1 MDQPS
6 VTPATPELTGNAVA
20 AADPGSEVTVPAK
33 KASRVARLVAKF
45 GVYGFLFFLIK
56 GLLWLAVPAL
66 VIAWRGS

>member
-1 MDQPS
+1 MDQSS
-6 VTPATPELTGNAVA
+6 VMPATSQEAGTPVTAS
-20 AADPGSEVTVPAK
+20 GSEAAKPAK
-33 KASRVARLVAKF
+33 KANRIARLVAKF